1 MKQHRI
7 IFLLLCVTLLCTFL
21 LIGCSSNGTNSSY
34 DKPDSDSSAQHSNT
48 NNSYDE
54 PDSDYFAQYGDDSF
68 DTTIEAPDTTA
79 LAAERNRSSNWDVTY
94 TDFSQEDANTLIGY
108 GYVDASY
115 NDFFDLKG
123 NTTTYWVYDYEA
135 SAWVVER
142 EFQDYYGILTR
153 NIEGS
158 FKIHNG
164 TSSRIHV
171 RNQTETSM
179 EVRDSSTDEEWVKV
193 DLITAG
199 NTVSGYLL
207 EGGQLLK
214 LTYIGY
220 LPDGEEVTVELSEYN
235 DLQITVKY
243 QYEMFDSW
251 GYWETFTP
259 GN

>member
-7 IFLLLCVTLLCTFL
+7 ISLLLCVTLLCTFL
-21 LIGCSSNGTNSSY
+21 LNGCSSGGTNSSN
-34 DKPDSDSSAQHSNT
+34 DKPGSGNSAQHGNT

-94 TDFSQEDANTLIGY
+94 TDFTQEDANTLIGY

-115 NDFFDLKG
+115 NDFFDLNG

-142 EFQDYYGILTR
+142 EYQDYYGVLTR
-153 NIEGS
+153 NIEGN
-158 FKIHNG
+158 FKIHD
-164 TSSRIHV
+164 SSKSRIQV

-179 EVRDSSTDEEWVKV
+179 EVRATSTHEEWVKV
-193 DLITAG
+193 NLDTTA
-199 NTVSGYLL
+199 NTVSGHLL
-207 EGGQLLK
+207 ESGQLLTV
-214 LTYIGY
+214 TYIGY
-220 LPDGEEVTVELSEYN
+220 LADGEEVTVELSEYN
-235 DLQITVKY
+235 DLQITVSY

-259 GN
+259 S